1 MKEEREYKFEMMA
14 EILPD
19 NERTAE
25 IMKKRAEDEEVR
37 RQKAEELKAMKTM
50 NSGKEETAATTTV

>member
-1 MKEEREYKFEMMA
+1 MGWAKPI

-25 IMKKRAEDEEVR
+25 IMKKRQEEDEIR
-37 RQKAEELKAMKTM
+37 RTKLAEMKAM
-50 NSGKEETAATTTV
+50 

>member
-1 MKEEREYKFEMMA
+1 MADPDSIKGKFSFPA

-25 IMKKRAEDEEVR
+25 IMKKRAEEDEIKR
-37 RQKAEELKAMKTM
+37 
-50 NSGKEETAATTTV
+50 

>member
-1 MKEEREYKFEMMA
+1 MEEPTDSKWVTQ

-25 IMKKRAEDEEVR
+25 IMKKREEI
-37 RQKAEELKAMKTM
+37 
-50 NSGKEETAATTTV
+50 

>member
-1 MKEEREYKFEMMA
+1 MDTDGIKGKFSFPA

-25 IMKKRAEDEEVR
+25 IMKKR
-37 RQKAEELKAMKTM
+37 
-50 NSGKEETAATTTV
+50 

>member
-1 MKEEREYKFEMMA
+1 MDQDNEDRWTIMA

-25 IMKKRAEDEEVR
+25 IVKKRQEEEEIKKQKMAEMRALQEKQD
-37 RQKAEELKAMKTM
+37 K
-50 NSGKEETAATTTV
+50 

>member
-1 MKEEREYKFEMMA
+1 MDTEGIKGKFSFPA

-25 IMKKRAEDEEVR
+25 IMKKRQEEDEIKR
-37 RQKAEELKAMKTM
+37 
-50 NSGKEETAATTTV
+50 

>member
-1 MKEEREYKFEMMA
+1 MDEENTHGFGKPVFI

-25 IMKKRAEDEEVR
+25 IMKKRQEEDEIR
-37 RQKAEELKAMKTM
+37 RQKIAEMKAF
-50 NSGKEETAATTTV
+50 

>member
-1 MKEEREYKFEMMA
+1 MDGETNQIGWQKPV

-25 IMKKRAEDEEVR
+25 IMKKRAEEEEII
-37 RQKAEELKAMKTM
+37 RQKRAEMKALQEK
-50 NSGKEETAATTTV
+50 

>member
-1 MKEEREYKFEMMA
+1 MDNKVDIKDMFTFPA

-25 IMKKRAEDEEVR
+25 ILKRRNEEEEIR
-37 RQKAEELKAMKTM
+37 R
-50 NSGKEETAATTTV
+50 

>member
-1 MKEEREYKFEMMA
+1 MAMKEEREYKFEMMA

-37 RQKAEELKAMKTM
+37 RQ
-50 NSGKEETAATTTV
+50 

>member
-1 MKEEREYKFEMMA
+1 MSMADQIKPFA

-25 IMKKRAEDEEVR
+25 IMKKRAEEEEFR
-37 RQKAEELKAMKTM
+37 RQKLEELKAM
-50 NSGKEETAATTTV
+50 EEKKDK

>member
-1 MKEEREYKFEMMA
+1 MENEDQAIGWSKPV

-25 IMKKRAEDEEVR
+25 IMKKRSEEEEIR
-37 RQKAEELKAMKTM
+37 RQKLAEMKAMQEKQD
-50 NSGKEETAATTTV
+50 K